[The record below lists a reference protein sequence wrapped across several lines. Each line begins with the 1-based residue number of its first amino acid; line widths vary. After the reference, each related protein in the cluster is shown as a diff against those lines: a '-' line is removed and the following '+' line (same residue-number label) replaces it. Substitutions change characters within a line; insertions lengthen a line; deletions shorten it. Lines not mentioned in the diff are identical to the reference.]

1 MFEKIIGHEESKN
14 TLENDIVNDKV
25 SHAYLFSGIEGIGKK
40 ELALEFARKL
50 LNTDHLNAC
59 IDFKYIEK
67 AEDSTVIKVEQI
79 RKKLADDVHIAPATC
94 DRKVYIINDAH
105 LMNEEAQNA
114 ILKTLEEPPAYVVI
128 ILITHKEQELLTTVI
143 SRVNKL
149 KFNKLNDE
157 ELDELTIKSTGNK
170 LDVLQHEYADGSL
183 KIALELLKDNNKYDK
198 IKTCVDKIKFEDKY
212 GTLKALEEIDFKD
225 DETFRY
231 FEYIFLKNKMYNLV
245 PMVEKLKTRME
256 QNGSEDMIK
265 TAFVINI
272 LRKE

>member
-1 MFEKIIGHEESKN
+1 MFEKIIGHEESKQI
-14 TLENDIVNDKV
+14 LKNDIVNDKV

-40 ELALEFARKL
+40 EIALEFAKIL
-50 LNTDHLNAC
+50 LNTEHLNAC
-59 IDFKYIEK
+59 IDFKLIEK
-67 AEDSTVIKVEQI
+67 AADKQDITVEQI
-79 RKKLADDVHIAPATC
+79 RKQLADDVYIAPATC

-105 LMNEEAQNA
+105 LMNASGQNA
-114 ILKTLEEPPAYVVI
+114 ILKTLEEPPPYVVI
-128 ILITHKEQELLTTVI
+128 ILITHKEQELLTTVM
-143 SRVNKL
+143 SRVNKI
-149 KFNKLNDE
+149 KFNKLTE
-157 ELDELTIKSTGNK
+157 ENIDELTDKAVGRK

-198 IKTCVDKIKFEDKY
+198 IKACVDKIKFEDKY
-212 GTLKALEEIDFKD
+212 GTLKALEEVDFKD

-245 PMVEKLKTRME
+245 PVVEKLKTRME

>member
-1 MFEKIIGHEESKN
+1 MFEKIIGHEESKQI
-14 TLENDIVNDKV
+14 LKNDIVNGKV

-40 ELALEFARKL
+40 ELALEFAKEL
-50 LNTDHLNAC
+50 LGTEHLNAC

-67 AEDSTVIKVEQI
+67 AADKQDITVDQI
-79 RKKLADDVHIAPATC
+79 RKQLADDVYIAPATC

-105 LMNEEAQNA
+105 LMNPSGQNA
-114 ILKTLEEPPAYVVI
+114 ILKTLEEPPTYVVI
-128 ILITHKEQELLTTVI
+128 ILITHKEQELLTTVL
-143 SRVNKL
+143 SRVNKI
-149 KFNKLNDE
+149 KFNKLTE
-157 ELDELTIKSTGNK
+157 ENLDMLAAKLVSSK

-183 KIALELLKDNNKYDK
+183 KVALELLKDNNKYDK
-198 IKTCVDKIKFEDKY
+198 IKTCVDKIRLEDKY
-212 GTLKALEEIDFKD
+212 GAVKALEEVDFKD

-231 FEYIFLKNKMYNLV
+231 LEYIFLKNKMYNLV
-245 PMVEKLKTRME
+245 PIVEKLKIRME